1 MVSPSCGPG
10 LKGDLLVRAL
20 VVFQR
25 HLAVDLENGEV
36 VADSSE
42 GTVLRATPIT
52 MAEKLNPNAE
62 LVVDDTSPR

>member
-1 MVSPSCGPG
+1 

-25 HLAVDLENGEV
+25 HLEVDLENGEV

-42 GTVLRATPIT
+42 GYHHPRATGTRATPIT